1 MREYEAVVVGGGA
14 AGLSAAT
21 VLARAR
27 RRVLVVDAG
36 EPRNAPADHVHGFL
50 SRDGMDPAAL
60 LAAGRA
66 ELNSY
71 GGEIHTARVS
81 AIDRHDDGFR
91 VSCVEGTEFDTRT
104 VLVATGLRDELPP
117 VPGLREQWGKG
128 VLHCPYCHGYEVRDT
143 ALGVLGGDNRPFT
156 LHQASLIRQWSAD
169 VIFFPDRIELS
180 DEERRRITAR
190 GTRIADGA
198 VTRLVVDDGRVR
210 GLELG
215 GGEIVAR
222 TTIFVG
228 PRFVPRDD
236 LLTALGCAT
245 ADNGWVAVD
254 GAGRTSVD
262 GVWAA
267 GNVADSPAQV
277 VGAAAAGS
285 RAAIDINHHLLERDV
300 RRAVAVSAN
309 LPGVAR

>member
-1 MREYEAVVVGGGA
+1 MREYEAVVIGGGA

-36 EPRNAPADHVHGFL
+36 EPRNAPADHLHGFL
-50 SRDGMDPAAL
+50 SRDAMDPAAL
-60 LAAGRA
+60 LAAGRV

-71 GGEIHTARVS
+71 GGEIHTARAS
-81 AIDRHDDGFR
+81 SIDRHDDGFR
-91 VSCVEGTEFDTRT
+91 VSCDDGSEFDTRA

-117 VPGLREQWGKG
+117 VPGLREQWGEG

-143 ALGVLGGDNRPFT
+143 AVGVLGGDNRPFT
-156 LHQASLIRQWSAD
+156 LHQATLIRQWSAD
-169 VIFFPDRIELS
+169 VIFFPNRIELS
-180 DEERRRITAR
+180 GEERDRIVAR
-190 GTRIADGA
+190 GTRIADGE

-228 PRFVPRDD
+228 PRFIPRDD
-236 LLTALGCAT
+236 LLTALGCRT
-245 ADNGWVAVD
+245 GDNGWVAVD
-254 GAGRTSVD
+254 AAGRTSVD

-277 VGAAAAGS
+277 IGAAAAGS
-285 RAAIDINHHLLERDV
+285 RAAIDVNHYLLERDV
-300 RRAVAVSAN
+300 RRAVSTN
-309 LPGVAR
+309 LPGAAR